1 MPLTSIFEVCEIKIK
16 QPLVS
21 KQTLDEFEAQLDV
34 RRRKRNRRA
43 RDEKRREKMIKAEED
58 KRMGK
63 FPDMKHRIESAFHF
77 PQVGN
82 LSNARSTESLVSVES
97 NLSTSPNLGAD
108 STDGGAF
115 SFARMLKQGAAKPST
130 SATAL
135 TFPRSETFPSLSS
148 ATPKA
153 AKKNED
159 SEPEPEDYVPP
170 PPKANLGDA
179 LAHALSQAT
188 ISGNT
193 NGKSKTSNGK
203 KKKMKGQKISL
214 TGSSRPMMDF

>member
-1 MPLTSIFEVCEIKIK
+1 
-16 QPLVS
+16 
-21 KQTLDEFEAQLDV
+21 
-34 RRRKRNRRA
+34 
-43 RDEKRREKMIKAEED
+43 
-58 KRMGK
+58 
-63 FPDMKHRIESAFHF
+63 MKYRIESAFHF

-82 LSNARSTESLVSVES
+82 LTNARSTESIVSVES
-97 NLSTSPNLGAD
+97 NLSTSPNLGASIGD

-115 SFARMLKQGAAKPST
+115 SFARMLKEGAAKSST
-130 SATAL
+130 PATAL
-135 TFPRSETFPSLSS
+135 TFPSLS

-188 ISGNT
+188 ISGN
-193 NGKSKTSNGK
+193 GKSKSNGK
-203 KKKMKGQKISL
+203 KKK
-214 TGSSRPMMDF
+214 

>member
-1 MPLTSIFEVCEIKIK
+1 MGTKIKGKIMEKDSTSMTEELRNRLRYLRHLPLTSIFEVCEIKIK

-21 KQTLDEFEAQLDV
+21 KETLDEFEAQLEV
-34 RRRKRNRRA
+34 RIRKRNRRA
-43 RDEKRREKMIKAEED
+43 REEKRREKMIKAEEN

-63 FPDMKHRIESAFHF
+63 FPDMKYRIESAFHF

-82 LSNARSTESLVSVES
+82 LTNARSTESLVSVES
-97 NLSTSPNLGAD
+97 NLSTSPNLGASIGD

-115 SFARMLKQGAAKPST
+115 SFARMLREGAAKSSAP
-130 SATAL
+130 ATAL
-135 TFPRSETFPSLSS
+135 SFPRSETFPSLS

-159 SEPEPEDYVPP
+159 SDPP

-188 ISGNT
+188 ISGN
-193 NGKSKTSNGK
+193 GKSKT
-203 KKKMKGQKISL
+203 
-214 TGSSRPMMDF
+214 P

>member
-1 MPLTSIFEVCEIKIK
+1 
-16 QPLVS
+16 
-21 KQTLDEFEAQLDV
+21 
-34 RRRKRNRRA
+34 
-43 RDEKRREKMIKAEED
+43 
-58 KRMGK
+58 MG
-63 FPDMKHRIESAFHF
+63 
-77 PQVGN
+77 
-82 LSNARSTESLVSVES
+82 VSVES
-97 NLSTSPNLGAD
+97 NLSTSPNLGASIGD

-115 SFARMLKQGAAKPST
+115 SFARMLREGAAKSSAP
-130 SATAL
+130 ATAL
-135 TFPRSETFPSLSS
+135 SFPIS

-188 ISGNT
+188 ISGN
-193 NGKSKTSNGK
+193 GKSKTSNGK

-214 TGSSRPMMDF
+214 TGSANPMREYGKY

>member
-1 MPLTSIFEVCEIKIK
+1 MG
-16 QPLVS
+16 
-21 KQTLDEFEAQLDV
+21 
-34 RRRKRNRRA
+34 
-43 RDEKRREKMIKAEED
+43 IKAEEN

-63 FPDMKHRIESAFHF
+63 FPDMKYRIESAFHF

-82 LSNARSTESLVSVES
+82 DLNNARSTESLVSVES
-97 NLSTSPNLGAD
+97 NLSTSPNHGASIGD

-115 SFARMLKQGAAKPST
+115 SFARMLKEGASKPST
-130 SATAL
+130 PSAAL
-135 TFPRSETFPSLSS
+135 TFPRSETFPSLTS
-148 ATPKA
+148 ATPNA
-153 AKKNED
+153 TKKNED

-188 ISGNT
+188 ISGN
-193 NGKSKTSNGK
+193 GKPKSNGSK

-214 TGSSRPMMDF
+214 TGSARPMMRD